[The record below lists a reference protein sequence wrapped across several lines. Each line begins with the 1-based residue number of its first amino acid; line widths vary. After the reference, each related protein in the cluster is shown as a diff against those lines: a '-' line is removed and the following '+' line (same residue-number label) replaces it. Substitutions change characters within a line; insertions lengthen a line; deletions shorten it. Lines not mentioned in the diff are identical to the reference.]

1 MLMIKKLMLKN
12 IMSLKISK
20 IRGNIEPINW
30 DPTSP
35 IIILAGLVFH
45 HKKPRQEPAI
55 EEIKTANSTEI
66 NTGFIK
72 LE

>member
-1 MLMIKKLMLKN
+1 MYITQVKDNAKDWWKYLV
-12 IMSLKISK
+12 
-20 IRGNIEPINW
+20 GAV
-30 DPTSP
+30 
-35 IIILAGLVFH
+35 IIFAGLVFH